1 MIGPHTQLRK
11 TMNGAS
17 PSTSP
22 RISFSFSSAHHYPA
36 HSHSDFHF
44 RNFEGEISAAASS
57 ADEIFSNG
65 GFILPLRQRDLQ
77 APKDE
82 KVMKSQQQS
91 KPAAA
96 AFWRSGSRRR
106 RQSEMQN
113 AAGDQQLKRG
123 SVWSFQPLPRSYST
137 GSEQTSKEKAHRL
150 KSASCSSSS
159 SSSSCSFY
167 EFPLSTSSQKRT
179 ANPGNGAVRIN
190 PVLNVPPPSCISM
203 GTRNLFGL
211 GSLFRSGNK
220 DKKKATRK

>member
-1 MIGPHTQLRK
+1 
-11 TMNGAS
+11 MNGGS

-22 RISFSFSSAHHYPA
+22 RISFSFSSTHHYPA
-36 HSHSDFHF
+36 DSHFG
-44 RNFEGEISAAASS
+44 NFEGEAAA

-65 GFILPLRQRDLQ
+65 GFILPLQQR
-77 APKDE
+77 APKDVVLK
-82 KVMKSQQQS
+82 KVKSQQQS
-91 KPAAA
+91 KPAA

-106 RQSEMQN
+106 RQSEQQN
-113 AAGDQQLKRG
+113 AAAGDQRG

-137 GSEQTSKEKAHRL
+137 GSEQTGTEKAHRL

-167 EFPLSTSSQKRT
+167 EFPLSSSSQKRA

-203 GTRNLFGL
+203 GSRNLFGL
-211 GSLFRSGNK
+211 GSLFRSSGNNK
-220 DKKKATRK
+220 DKKKPTRKYSAPDCRGLGVVRDG